1 MWVYVEGYR
10 LHFSYLTIES
20 QVLIPVTKLRGE
32 IPIGAQKDSNLM
44 KNIQQK
50 SIWKLWP
57 TFYLLK
63 ISQTLNKTSFTIE
76 GILLNAHSWPLF
88 LYIHY
93 YSKQTTVIKGQLTSQ

>member
-57 TFYLLK
+57 TYYLLK
-63 ISQTLNKTSFTIE
+63 ISQTLNKTSSVLKCIVQRSEFSVQCSNSEYRI
-76 GILLNAHSWPLF
+76 NSLF
-88 LYIHY
+88 
-93 YSKQTTVIKGQLTSQ
+93 SVQ